1 MSRIIALLTDY
12 GYTDTYVAQVKAVL
26 WSLCPTCEI
35 LDLTH
40 GVAPQNVRS
49 GAYLLAT
56 ATPYLPDGTIVIAVV
71 DPGVGTERRAV
82 AVQGARHIY
91 LAPDNG
97 LLSLALRDDPPTLA
111 VSLDNPRYHL
121 PQVSATFHG
130 RDIFAPCAAHLANGV
145 PLRALGTAIDT
156 ASLATLPDMEPEFLG
171 DVIRCKPLH
180 IDHFGNVVFNL
191 RSTDIPVRDSTP
203 DACTEESVDTT
214 GVKLGV
220 DTTVSATV
228 SDDSTDTITR
238 TTETETRT
246 DTITRAT
253 ETELSTDK
261 NVRATKTETRTDKNV
276 RATVRLPL
284 VRTFGEVA
292 WGEPLAYWGSN
303 GYLEI
308 AVNGGSAA
316 ERLQV
321 SEASVLE
328 LQIETNAF

>member
-56 ATPYLPDGTIVIAVV
+56 ATPYLPDGTVVIAVV
-71 DPGVGTERRAV
+71 DPGVGTARRAV

-145 PLRALGTAIDT
+145 PLSALGSAIDT
-156 ASLATLPDMEPEFLG
+156 ASLATLPDIEPEFLG

-191 RSTDIPVRDSTP
+191 RSTDIPVRATTP
-203 DACTEESVDTT
+203 S
-214 GVKLGV
+214 
-220 DTTVSATV
+220 
-228 SDDSTDTITR
+228 STDIP
-238 TTETETRT
+238 
-246 DTITRAT
+246 
-253 ETELSTDK
+253 
-261 NVRATKTETRTDKNV
+261 VRATD
-276 RATVRLPL
+276 P
-284 VRTFGEVA
+284 
-292 WGEPLAYWGSN
+292 
-303 GYLEI
+303 
-308 AVNGGSAA
+308 
-316 ERLQV
+316 
-321 SEASVLE
+321 
-328 LQIETNAF
+328 

>member
-1 MSRIIALLTDY
+1 MSRLIALLTDY

-26 WSLCPTCEI
+26 LSICPTCEI

-71 DPGVGTERRAV
+71 DPGVGTARRAV

-97 LLSLALRDDPPTLA
+97 LLSLALRDDPPILA

-191 RSTDIPVRDSTP
+191 RITDIPVRDSPPSSTDIPVRDSTP
-203 DACTEESVDTT
+203 SSTEESVDTT

-220 DTTVSATV
+220 DTTVS
-228 SDDSTDTITR
+228 
-238 TTETETRT
+238 
-246 DTITRAT
+246 
-253 ETELSTDK
+253 
-261 NVRATKTETRTDKNV
+261 
-276 RATVRLPL
+276 ATVRLPL

-303 GYLEI
+303 GYLEV

-316 ERLQV
+316 EQLQI
-321 SEASVLE
+321 SESSVLE
-328 LQIETNAF
+328 LQIEANAF